1 MVTLLLIIWTTFMI
15 IITIGIIFLLIDIIN
30 DIIRNSTIYMESICT
45 IIFCISIIINIIYSY
60 YAITSLYNINNVGS
74 LMLYII
80 ILIFNMVFSSIL
92 YVYIIY
98 KIIED
103 ENFINFDIIKDYNWI
118 MIVYIIIFILITI
131 AYNYTFIHFSDV
143 ILNLNI

>member
-1 MVTLLLIIWTTFMI
+1 MVTLLLIIWTIIMI
-15 IITIGIIFLLIDIIN
+15 IITISIISLIIDVIN
-30 DIIRNSTIYMESICT
+30 DIIRNSIICMESICT

-60 YAITSLYNINNVGS
+60 YAITSLYNINNVGP

-98 KIIED
+98 KITD

-131 AYNYTFIHFSDV
+131 AYNYTFIHFSNV